1 MVSHADIRALVQDAR
16 EDLTRLRHQLH
27 QHPESAFEEVNTAA
41 LIRGELTRL
50 GIPFEAGFA
59 GGTGTVAHLAGGA
72 PTQTIDAASSAKTN
86 SKSIANSVAHS
97 IALRA
102 DIDALPM
109 PDESNTAWR
118 SQIAGRAHACGHD
131 GHTVMLLGAAR
142 VLAHI
147 SKKFPL
153 PNPVTFVF
161 QPAEE
166 TGMGAA
172 RMIQDG
178 ALDGSRIGP
187 AVKRV
192 YGLHAWPSLEVG
204 CVASRPG
211 PMLASAHAFE
221 VIINGRG
228 GHAAWPHLAADPI
241 MVAAAIVQALQ
252 TIVSREIDPLDAAVV
267 TITAIHGG
275 DAFNVIPPTVSMRG
289 TTRAL
294 KNSVRDHVNARV
306 TQICQSIA
314 ASLGASATVHFLPG
328 TPATN
333 NCPETFARFERVAKV
348 ALGND
353 KVQPLHNPVMGGE
366 DFSHY
371 GEVASACFFALGQ
384 KRPNEHFPPLHH
396 PAFDF
401 NDDSITTGVE
411 MFCHLALDKA

>member
-1 MVSHADIRALVQDAR
+1 MVSSADIRALVQEAR

-41 LIRGELTRL
+41 LIRAELSRL
-50 GIPFEAGFA
+50 GVAFEGGFA
-59 GGTGTVAHLAGGA
+59 GGTGTVAHIPGA
-72 PTQTIDAASSAKTN
+72 AKHGANTDANA
-86 SKSIANSVAHS
+86 

-109 PDESNTAWR
+109 PDESTCAWR
-118 SQIAGRAHACGHD
+118 SQIAGRAHTCGHD

-142 VLAHI
+142 VLRQIA
-147 SKKFPL
+147 KKNPL
-153 PNPVTFVF
+153 PNPVTFLF

-172 RMIQDG
+172 QMIQDG
-178 ALDGSRIGP
+178 ALNGSRIGP

-221 VIINGRG
+221 VTINGRG

-241 MVAAAIVQALQ
+241 MASAAIVQALQ
-252 TIVSREIDPLDAAVV
+252 TIVSREIDPLDSAVV
-267 TITAIHGG
+267 TITAIHAG

-289 TTRAL
+289 TTRAF
-294 KNSVRDHVNARV
+294 KNSLRDHVNARV
-306 TQICQSIA
+306 TQICESVA
-314 ASLGASATVHFLPG
+314 AALGASATVHFLPG

-333 NCPETFARFERVAKV
+333 NCPETFARFERVAKG

-353 KVQPLHNPVMGGE
+353 KVQPLHHPVMGGE

-371 GEVASACFFALGQ
+371 GHVVPACFFALGQ

-411 MFCHLALDKA
+411 LFCHLALDNA

>member
-1 MVSHADIRALVQDAR
+1 
-16 EDLTRLRHQLH
+16 
-27 QHPESAFEEVNTAA
+27 
-41 LIRGELTRL
+41 
-50 GIPFEAGFA
+50 
-59 GGTGTVAHLAGGA
+59 VAHIAGA
-72 PTQTIDAASSAKTN
+72 AQHDAKA
-86 SKSIANSVAHS
+86 

-109 PDESNTAWR
+109 PDESTCAWR

-142 VLAHI
+142 VLQQIAI
-147 SKKFPL
+147 KNPL

-172 RMIQDG
+172 QMIQDG
-178 ALDGSRIGP
+178 ALNGSRIGP

-221 VIINGRG
+221 VTINGRG

-241 MVAAAIVQALQ
+241 IASAAIVQALQ

-267 TITAIHGG
+267 TITSIHAG
-275 DAFNVIPPTVSMRG
+275 DAFNVIPPTVTMRG
-289 TTRAL
+289 TTRAF

-306 TQICQSIA
+306 TQICQSVA

-333 NCPETFARFERVAKV
+333 NCPETFARFERVAKG

-353 KVQPLHNPVMGGE
+353 KVQPLHHPVMGGE

-371 GEVASACFFALGQ
+371 GHVAPACFFALGQ

-411 MFCHLALDKA
+411 LFCHLALDNA

>member
-1 MVSHADIRALVQDAR
+1 MVSSADIRALVQEAR

-41 LIRGELTRL
+41 LIRAELSRL
-50 GIPFEAGFA
+50 GVAFEGGFA
-59 GGTGTVAHLAGGA
+59 GGTGTVAHIPGA
-72 PTQTIDAASSAKTN
+72 AKHGANTDANA
-86 SKSIANSVAHS
+86 

-109 PDESNTAWR
+109 PDESTCAWR
-118 SQIAGRAHACGHD
+118 SQIAGRAHTCGHD

-142 VLAHI
+142 VLQQIA
-147 SKKFPL
+147 KKNPL
-153 PNPVTFVF
+153 PNPVTFLF

-172 RMIQDG
+172 QMIQDG
-178 ALDGSRIGP
+178 ALNGSRIGP

-221 VIINGRG
+221 VTINGRG

-241 MVAAAIVQALQ
+241 MASAAIVQALQ
-252 TIVSREIDPLDAAVV
+252 TIVSREIDPLDSAVV
-267 TITAIHGG
+267 TITAIHAG

-289 TTRAL
+289 TTRAF
-294 KNSVRDHVNARV
+294 KNSLRDHVNARV
-306 TQICQSIA
+306 TQICESVA
-314 ASLGASATVHFLPG
+314 AALGASATVHFLPG

-333 NCPETFARFERVAKV
+333 NCPETFARFERVAKG

-353 KVQPLHNPVMGGE
+353 KVQPLHHPVMGGE

-371 GEVASACFFALGQ
+371 GHVVPACFFALGQ

-411 MFCHLALDKA
+411 LFCHLALDNA

>member
-1 MVSHADIRALVQDAR
+1 MVSSADIRALVQEAR

-41 LIRGELTRL
+41 LIRAELSRL
-50 GIPFEAGFA
+50 GIAFEGGFA
-59 GGTGTVAHLAGGA
+59 GGTGTVAHIAGA
-72 PTQTIDAASSAKTN
+72 AHHDAKA
-86 SKSIANSVAHS
+86 

-109 PDESNTAWR
+109 PDESTCAWR
-118 SQIAGRAHACGHD
+118 SQIAGRAHTCGHD

-142 VLAHI
+142 VLQQIAI
-147 SKKFPL
+147 KNPL

-172 RMIQDG
+172 QMIQDG
-178 ALDGSRIGP
+178 ALNGSRIGP
-187 AVKRV
+187 AVKLV

-221 VIINGRG
+221 VTINGRG

-241 MVAAAIVQALQ
+241 LASAAIVQALQ
-252 TIVSREIDPLDAAVV
+252 TIVSREIDPLDSAVV
-267 TITAIHGG
+267 TITAIHAG
-275 DAFNVIPPTVSMRG
+275 DAFNVIPPTVTMRG
-289 TTRAL
+289 TTRAF

-306 TQICQSIA
+306 TQICESVA
-314 ASLGASATVHFLPG
+314 AALCAIATVHFLPG

-353 KVQPLHNPVMGGE
+353 KVQPLHHPVMGGE

-371 GEVASACFFALGQ
+371 GHVAPACFFALGQ
-384 KRPNEHFPPLHH
+384 KRPHEHFPPLHH

-411 MFCHLALDKA
+411 LFCHLALDNA

>member
-1 MVSHADIRALVQDAR
+1 MASHADIRTLVQEAR

-41 LIRGELTRL
+41 LIRAELSRL
-50 GIPFEAGFA
+50 GIAFEGGFA
-59 GGTGTVAHLAGGA
+59 GGTGTVAHIAGAAQHGA
-72 PTQTIDAASSAKTN
+72 NTN
-86 SKSIANSVAHS
+86 AQA

-109 PDESNTAWR
+109 PDESTTAWR

-142 VLAHI
+142 VLANI

-172 RMIQDG
+172 RMIEDG

-204 CVASRPG
+204 CVASRAG
-211 PMLASAHAFE
+211 PMLASAYAFE
-221 VIINGRG
+221 VTINGRG

-252 TIVSREIDPLDAAVV
+252 TIVSLEIDPLDAAVV

-306 TQICQSIA
+306 AQICESVA

-371 GEVASACFFALGQ
+371 GEVAPACFFALGQ
-384 KRPNEHFPPLHH
+384 KRPHEHFPPLHH

-411 MFCHLALDKA
+411 LFCHLALDNA

>member
-1 MVSHADIRALVQDAR
+1 MVSSADIRALVQEAR

-41 LIRGELTRL
+41 LIRAELSRL
-50 GIPFEAGFA
+50 GVAFEGGFA
-59 GGTGTVAHLAGGA
+59 SGTGTVAHIPGA
-72 PTQTIDAASSAKTN
+72 AQHGANTNAK
-86 SKSIANSVAHS
+86 A

-109 PDESNTAWR
+109 PDESTCAWR
-118 SQIAGRAHACGHD
+118 SQIAGRAHTCGHD

-142 VLAHI
+142 VLQQIAI
-147 SKKFPL
+147 KNPL
-153 PNPVTFVF
+153 PNPVTFLF

-172 RMIQDG
+172 QMIQDG
-178 ALDGSRIGP
+178 ALNGSRIGP

-204 CVASRPG
+204 CVASRAG

-221 VIINGRG
+221 VTINGRG

-241 MVAAAIVQALQ
+241 IASAAIVQALQ
-252 TIVSREIDPLDAAVV
+252 TIVSREIDPLDSAVV
-267 TITAIHGG
+267 TITAIHAG

-289 TTRAL
+289 TTRAF

-306 TQICQSIA
+306 TQICESVA
-314 ASLGASATVHFLPG
+314 AALGAIATVHFLPG

-333 NCPETFARFERVAKV
+333 NCPETFARFERVAKG

-353 KVQPLHNPVMGGE
+353 KVQPLLHPVMGGE

-371 GEVASACFFALGQ
+371 GHVAPACFFALGQ
-384 KRPNEHFPPLHH
+384 MRPHEHFPPLHH

-411 MFCHLALDKA
+411 LFCHLALDTA

>member
-1 MVSHADIRALVQDAR
+1 MVSSADIRALVQEAR

-41 LIRGELTRL
+41 LIRAELSRL
-50 GIPFEAGFA
+50 GVAFEGGFA
-59 GGTGTVAHLAGGA
+59 GGTGTVAHIPGA
-72 PTQTIDAASSAKTN
+72 AKHGANTDANA
-86 SKSIANSVAHS
+86 V
-97 IALRA
+97 ALRA

-109 PDESNTAWR
+109 PDESTCAWR
-118 SQIAGRAHACGHD
+118 SQIAGRAHTCGHD

-142 VLAHI
+142 VLQQIA
-147 SKKFPL
+147 KKNPL
-153 PNPVTFVF
+153 PNPVTFLF

-172 RMIQDG
+172 QMIQDG
-178 ALDGSRIGP
+178 ALNGSRIGP

-221 VIINGRG
+221 VNINGRG

-241 MVAAAIVQALQ
+241 MASAAIVQALQ
-252 TIVSREIDPLDAAVV
+252 TIVSREIDPLDSAVV
-267 TITAIHGG
+267 TITAIHAG

-289 TTRAL
+289 TTRAF

-306 TQICQSIA
+306 TQICESVA
-314 ASLGASATVHFLPG
+314 AALGASATVHFLPG

-333 NCPETFARFERVAKV
+333 NCPETFARFERVAKG

-353 KVQPLHNPVMGGE
+353 KVQPLHHPVMGGE

-371 GEVASACFFALGQ
+371 GHVVPACFFALGQ

-411 MFCHLALDKA
+411 LFCHLALDNA

>member
-27 QHPESAFEEVNTAA
+27 QNPESAFEEVNTAA
-41 LIRGELTRL
+41 LIRAELTRL
-50 GIPFEAGFA
+50 GIAFEAGFA
-59 GGTGTVAHLAGGA
+59 GGTGTVAHIPGA
-72 PTQTIDAASSAKTN
+72 AQHGANTNAK
-86 SKSIANSVAHS
+86 A

-102 DIDALPM
+102 DIDALTM
-109 PDESNTAWR
+109 PDESTTAWR
-118 SQIAGRAHACGHD
+118 SHIASRAHACGHD
-131 GHTVMLLGAAR
+131 GHTVIALGAAR
-142 VLAHI
+142 VLQQIA
-147 SKKFPL
+147 KKFPL
-153 PNPVTFVF
+153 PNPVTFLF

-166 TGMGAA
+166 TGMGAE

-221 VIINGRG
+221 VTINGRG
-228 GHAAWPHLAADPI
+228 GHAAWPHLAGDPI
-241 MVAAAIVQALQ
+241 MAAAAIVQALQ

-306 TQICQSIA
+306 VKICESVA
-314 ASLGASATVHFLPG
+314 ASLGVSAAVHFLPG

-333 NCPETFARFERVAKV
+333 NCPETFARFERVAKA
-348 ALGND
+348 ALGNE

-371 GEVASACFFALGQ
+371 GEVAPACFFALGQ
-384 KRPNEHFPPLHH
+384 KRPNEDFPPLHH
-396 PAFDF
+396 PTFDF
-401 NDDSITTGVE
+401 NDDSIAPGVE
-411 MFCHLALDKA
+411 MFCHLALDNA

>member
-1 MVSHADIRALVQDAR
+1 
-16 EDLTRLRHQLH
+16 
-27 QHPESAFEEVNTAA
+27 
-41 LIRGELTRL
+41 
-50 GIPFEAGFA
+50 
-59 GGTGTVAHLAGGA
+59 
-72 PTQTIDAASSAKTN
+72 
-86 SKSIANSVAHS
+86 
-97 IALRA
+97 
-102 DIDALPM
+102 M
-109 PDESNTAWR
+109 PDESTCAWR

-142 VLAHI
+142 VLQQIAI
-147 SKKFPL
+147 KNPL

-172 RMIQDG
+172 QMIQDG
-178 ALDGSRIGP
+178 ALNGSRIGP

-221 VIINGRG
+221 VTINGRG

-241 MVAAAIVQALQ
+241 LASAAIVQALQ
-252 TIVSREIDPLDAAVV
+252 TIVSREIDPLDSAVV
-267 TITAIHGG
+267 TITAIHAG

-289 TTRAL
+289 TTRAF

-306 TQICQSIA
+306 TQICESVA
-314 ASLGASATVHFLPG
+314 AALGAIATVHFLPG

-333 NCPETFARFERVAKV
+333 NCPETFARFERVAKG

-353 KVQPLHNPVMGGE
+353 KVQPLHHPVMGGE

-371 GEVASACFFALGQ
+371 GHVAPACFFALGQ

-411 MFCHLALDKA
+411 LFCHLALDNA